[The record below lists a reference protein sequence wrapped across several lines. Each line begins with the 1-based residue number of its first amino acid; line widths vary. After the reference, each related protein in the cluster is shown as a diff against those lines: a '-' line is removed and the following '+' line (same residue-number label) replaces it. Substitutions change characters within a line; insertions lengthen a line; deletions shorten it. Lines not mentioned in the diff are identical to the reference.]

1 MKVYS
6 LILISSVTV
15 FICCTSTHMINP
27 SAYDELNE
35 NVRKE
40 RVEITLLSDK
50 VVVADSVNIK
60 PDSASWMEVQK
71 RRQRGYRQ
79 DKRWQKVKKWIV
91 STSEINK
98 IEVGGNRMQGALGG
112 IFYGFLAGASFG
124 LIGGLTETG
133 DESGFFNPEPEE
145 SAAMVGVL
153 GAIIGLPIGFLV
165 GGTDEYVLQDLDDNS
180 ENNN

>member
-1 MKVYS
+1 
-6 LILISSVTV
+6 
-15 FICCTSTHMINP
+15 MINP

-35 NVRKE
+35 NVREE
-40 RVEITLLSDK
+40 RVDITLLNDK
-50 VVVADSVNIK
+50 VVVADSLYIK
-60 PDSASWMEVQK
+60 SDSASWTEVQK

-79 DKRWQKVKKWIV
+79 DKRWHEVKKWTV
-91 STSEINK
+91 STSKIKK
-98 IEVGGNRMQGALGG
+98 IEVGGNRMQGTLGG